1 MDAIREICHG
11 FLAKYLAWTRR
22 IPGAGMAYGRVEDY
36 PRWEAAMAEFG
47 PYSNYRLTVRL
58 QLGNKPGMFAQ
69 VAALLAEEGANLGA
83 VDIVSASKAAMIR
96 DVTFDVLDEAH
107 GERVLTRLNHLPG
120 VTVLSASDR
129 VFLLHLGGKIRV
141 EAKFPISTRN
151 VLSMVYTPGVGRV
164 SQAIA
169 TNPSKVYAFT
179 SKSNSVAVVTDG
191 SAVLGLGNLGP
202 EAALPVM
209 EGKVMLFK
217 ELAGIDAWP
226 LCLNTQDPDDI
237 VRVVQ
242 AISPGFGAI
251 NLEDISAPRCFEIER
266 RLKQSLAIP
275 VMHDD
280 QHGTAVVLLAALT
293 NALGVTGKQLQQA
306 RVVVNGLGAAG
317 TACCRMLLAAG
328 VSHLIGCDK
337 EGIVL
342 SGEAEPLRACRADL
356 SACLT
361 RGRPAGTLRDALRQ
375 ADVFIGLSVGNILT
389 TDDLDLMAPDRIVFA
404 MANPDP
410 EVSPEL
416 AMSHCRIFATGR
428 SDYPNQINNAL
439 AFPGIFRG
447 ALDVQASEINEPMKL
462 AAAQAI
468 ACTISADA
476 LSEEYIVPSVFDKE
490 LVPRVAAAVAAAAR
504 DSGVARRRAKALDAP
519 GAE

>member
-1 MDAIREICHG
+1 
-11 FLAKYLAWTRR
+11 
-22 IPGAGMAYGRVEDY
+22 
-36 PRWEAAMAEFG
+36 MAEIG

-58 QLGNKPGMFAQ
+58 ELANKPGIFSR
-69 VAALLAEEGANLGA
+69 VAALLAEEAANLGA
-83 VDIVSASKAAMIR
+83 VDLVSATKTRMVR
-96 DVTFDVLDEAH
+96 DVTFDVHNEEH
-107 GERVLTRLNHLPG
+107 GERVLARLSTLPD

-129 VFLLHLGGKIRV
+129 IFLLHLGGKIRV
-141 EAKFPISTRN
+141 EGKIPINTRN

-164 SQAIA
+164 SLAIA
-169 TNPSKVYAFT
+169 RDKSKVYAFT
-179 SKSNSVAVVTDG
+179 SKSNSVAVITDG

-226 LCLNTQDPDDI
+226 VCLNTQDPDEI
-237 VRVVQ
+237 VRTVEGI
-242 AISPGFGAI
+242 APGFGAI

-266 RLKQSLAIP
+266 RLKASLDMP

-280 QHGTAVVLLAALT
+280 QHGTAVVILAALT
-293 NALGVTGKQLQQA
+293 NALTVTGKRIEDI

-328 VSHLIGCDK
+328 VSHLLGCDK
-337 EGIVL
+337 EGIIL
-342 SGEAEPLRACRADL
+342 SGTPEQLRACRTDL
-356 SACLT
+356 AACLT
-361 RGRPAGTLRDALRQ
+361 RTAPIGNLRDALKG

-389 TDDLDLMAPDRIVFA
+389 ADDLDLMAPDRIVFA

-416 AMSHCRIFATGR
+416 AASHCRIFATGR

-447 ALDVQASEINEPMKL
+447 ALDVQATRITEGMKL

-468 ACTISADA
+468 AHAIPPGA
-476 LSEEYIVPSVFDKE
+476 LSDEYIIPSLFDKTV
-490 LVPRVAAAVAAAAR
+490 VPQVARAVAAAAR
-504 DSGVARRRAKALDAP
+504 ENGVARRRAP
-519 GAE
+519 GDSPASPE

>member
-1 MDAIREICHG
+1 MDI
-11 FLAKYLAWTRR
+11 
-22 IPGAGMAYGRVEDY
+22 
-36 PRWEAAMAEFG
+36 G

-58 QLGNKPGMFAQ
+58 ELANKPGMFAR
-69 VAALLAEEGANLGA
+69 VAALLAEERANLGA
-83 VDIVSASKAAMIR
+83 VDIVSATKARMIR
-96 DVTFDVLDEAH
+96 DVTFDVQDEAH
-107 GERVLTRLNHLPG
+107 GERVLSRLNELPD

-129 VFLLHLGGKIRV
+129 IFLLHLGGKICV
-141 EAKFPISTRN
+141 QGKFPISTRN

-169 TNPSKVYAFT
+169 KDRSKVYAFT
-179 SKSNSVAVVTDG
+179 TKSNTVAVVTDG

-226 LCLNTQDPDDI
+226 LCLNTQDSDEI
-237 VRVVQ
+237 VRIVQ
-242 AISPGFGAI
+242 GIAPGFGAI
-251 NLEDISAPRCFEIER
+251 NLEDIGAPRCFEIER
-266 RLKQSLAIP
+266 RLKASLDLP

-280 QHGTAVVLLAALT
+280 QHGTAVVILAALT
-293 NALGVTGKQLQQA
+293 NALRVTGKQLERI
-306 RVVVNGLGAAG
+306 RVVVNGMGAAG

-328 VSHLIGCDK
+328 VSHLVGCDK

-342 SGEAEPLRACRADL
+342 SGEAEQLRACRTDL

-361 RGRPAGTLRDALRQ
+361 RGMPTGSLRDALNG

-389 TDDLDLMAPDRIVFA
+389 ADDLELMATDRIVFA

-416 AMSHCRIFATGR
+416 ASSHCRIFATGR

-439 AFPGIFRG
+439 AFPGLFRG
-447 ALDVQASEINEPMKL
+447 ALDVQARDINEAMKL

-468 ACTISADA
+468 ADVIPPGAV
-476 LSEEYIVPSVFDKE
+476 SEDYIIPSLFDKE
-490 LVPRVAAAVAAAAR
+490 VVPRVARAVAAAAR
-504 DSGVARRRAKALDAP
+504 DSGVARRRAKAP
-519 GAE
+519 GEPIAD

>member
-1 MDAIREICHG
+1 MVD
-11 FLAKYLAWTRR
+11 
-22 IPGAGMAYGRVEDY
+22 V
-36 PRWEAAMAEFG
+36 G

-58 QLGNKPGMFAQ
+58 ELANKPGSFAR
-69 VAALLAEEGANLGA
+69 VAALLAEERANLGA
-83 VDIVSASKAAMIR
+83 VDIVSATKTRMVR
-96 DVTFDVLDEAH
+96 DVTFDVQNEGH
-107 GERVLTRLNHLPG
+107 GEKVLARLSALPE
-120 VTVLSASDR
+120 VIVLSSSDR
-129 VFLLHLGGKIRV
+129 IFLLHLGGKIRV
-141 EAKFPISTRN
+141 EGKFPISTRN
-151 VLSMVYTPGVGRV
+151 VLSMIYTPGVGRV

-169 TNPSKVYAFT
+169 QDKSKVYAFT

-237 VRVVQ
+237 VRIVQ
-242 AISPGFGAI
+242 GIAPGFGAI

-266 RLKQSLAIP
+266 VLKQSLDLP

-293 NALGVTGKQLQQA
+293 NALTVTGKQLA
-306 RVVVNGLGAAG
+306 DVRVVVNGLGAAG

-328 VSHLIGCDK
+328 VSHLLGCDK
-337 EGIVL
+337 EGIIL
-342 SGEAEPLRACRADL
+342 SGEAEQLRACRTDL
-356 SACLT
+356 MACLT
-361 RGRPAGTLRDALRQ
+361 HDKPKGTLRDALKG
-375 ADVFIGLSVGNILT
+375 ADVFIGLSVGNVLT
-389 TDDLDLMAPDRIVFA
+389 AEDLDVMAPDRIVFA

-416 AMSHCRIFATGR
+416 AASHCRIFATGR

-447 ALDVQASEINEPMKL
+447 ALDVQASEINEAMKL
-462 AAAQAI
+462 AAAKAI
-468 ACTISADA
+468 AHSIPEGA
-476 LSEEYIVPSVFDKE
+476 LSEDYIIPSLFDKNV
-490 LVPRVAAAVAAAAR
+490 VPRVAQAVAAAAR
-504 DSGVARRRAKALDAP
+504 DSGVARRRARANDQP
-519 GAE
+519 SQE